1 MGFQD
6 RNSRIARTGWSGSSG
21 GGRADKDDG
30 EDGGISLRTNAGSK
44 EWKHGAAGEKR
55 TPGGGWGAGGILKK
69 ASQVTRP
76 LLIQS
81 SPGLGKAREGFC

>member
-55 TPGGGWGAGGILKK
+55 TRGAGGILKK

-81 SPGLGKAREGFC
+81 SPGLGTAREGFC